1 MDKYITA
8 FFIFLLFISKKSCN
22 FAADFEKKMET
33 FTFCGLGVDAWITIA
48 TVFAMFTV
56 LLFTKLRSDVVF
68 LCAVGVLY
76 ITGVLDAKE
85 ALSGISQAS
94 VAVVGV
100 LFVVIAGLMHTGVLQ
115 WIVKHLLGIPN
126 TYTKAV
132 MRLMLP
138 VAALSSFL
146 SNTTVVALFVNIVKM
161 WSKRL
166 GISPS
171 KLLIPLSYASGMG
184 GVCTLIGTPPNLI
197 ISGLYEEKTGEAMN
211 ILATTIPGLFCLAI
225 GVLSIIAIRR
235 LLPNRKAPEEAF
247 ESTGDYTVEMLV
259 PSDNQH
265 IGQTVGELGLN
276 TVHGG
281 SLIEL
286 RHFDDEKILSP
297 VPDDEPLMGGD
308 RLIYAGQIGDLLEL
322 EISHGL
328 VNADHHVFHYEDAP
342 KSHHSLR
349 TAYITFGS
357 GLIGT
362 TMGTNGFEKE
372 HKVTLVAVSRRGCRI
387 EESPREVVLKAGDT
401 LLLEGVKEL
410 QADTKMMSRDLH
422 FFESNDIPNIS
433 IRTFISSAIMI
444 AMVTLSALGVLPL
457 LQSAI
462 LAVFAMLI
470 FRCCSPEQAMR
481 SINWDILMIFA
492 CSAVLGLAIQKTG
505 IAEMLAT
512 SILDICGTNPIVVMT
527 AICFAGT
534 FITEFI
540 SNTAAGAM
548 FFPIMYEAAVKLGY
562 EPYPFLIALMIA
574 VSSSFATPIGSPT
587 HMLVYGPGGY
597 RFSDFLRIGLLMN
610 IIILAANIL
619 IVNLVYPLTPLP

>member
-1 MDKYITA
+1 MDS
-8 FFIFLLFISKKSCN
+8 FVFLGF
-22 FAADFEKKMET
+22 
-33 FTFCGLGVDAWITIA
+33 GLDAWITII
-48 TVFAMFTV
+48 TVLGMFTV

-68 LCAVGVLY
+68 LCAVGILY
-76 ITGVLDAKE
+76 VTGVLDAKE
-85 ALSGISQAS
+85 ALSGISQTS

-100 LFVVIAGLMHTGVLQ
+100 LFVVIAGLMYTGVLQ
-115 WIVKHLLGIPN
+115 WIVKHLLGTPD

-132 MRLMLP
+132 TRLMLP

-161 WSKRL
+161 WSKKL

-211 ILATTIPGLFCLAI
+211 ILATTIPGLFCLAV
-225 GVLSIIAIRR
+225 GVLSIIAMRR
-235 LLPNRKAPEEAF
+235 LLPDRKAPEEAF
-247 ESTGDYTVEMLV
+247 EEASDYTVEMLV
-259 PSDNQH
+259 PSDNKH
-265 IGQTVGELGLN
+265 IGMTVGELGLN

-286 RHFDDEKILSP
+286 RHFDDERILSP

-308 RLIYAGQIGDLLEL
+308 RLVYAGQIGELLEL
-322 EISHGL
+322 EQTHGL
-328 VNADHHVFHYEDAP
+328 VNADHHVFHYSDATRGE
-342 KSHHSLR
+342 HTLR

-357 GLIGT
+357 SLIGT
-362 TMGTNGFEKE
+362 TMGSNGFEKE
-372 HKVTLVAVSRRGCRI
+372 HKLTLVAVSRRGNRI
-387 EESPREVVLKAGDT
+387 EQSPREVVLQAGDT
-401 LLLEGVKEL
+401 LLLESLNEL
-410 QADTKMMSRDLH
+410 KADTKAMSRDLH
-422 FFESNDIPNIS
+422 FFDSEEIPNIS
-433 IRTFISSAIMI
+433 WRTLASSVVMI
-444 AMVTLSALGVLPL
+444 AMVALSALGVLPL
-457 LQSAI
+457 LQCAI
-462 LAVFAMLI
+462 LAVFAMFI

-492 CSAVLGLAIQKTG
+492 CSAVLGIAIQKTG
-505 IAEMLAT
+505 IAERMAT
-512 SILDICGTNPIVVMT
+512 GILDICGTNPIVVMT

-548 FFPIMYEAAVKLGY
+548 FFPIMYEAAEKLGY
-562 EPYPFLIALMIA
+562 EPFPFLIALMIA

-597 RFSDFLRIGLLMN
+597 RFSDFLKIGLLMN
-610 IIILAANIL
+610 LIILAANIL